1 MHPSSF
7 LPAVANSDATA
18 LHDAAEWGFRETCL
32 ELLLA
37 GAPLHALDGYKC
49 TPRQRAEFRM
59 VIRGN
64 CDGRAASVCPPTHS
78 SPSRARTHSHAHTH
92 TRKAMYR

>member
-1 MHPSSF
+1 MTLAGDANDTRGRRQCHSHTHMHPSSF

-37 GAPLHALDGYKC
+37 GAPLHALDGYQC

-59 VIRGN
+59 VI
-64 CDGRAASVCPPTHS
+64 
-78 SPSRARTHSHAHTH
+78 
-92 TRKAMYR
+92 